1 MLVGVAVAV
10 GGGVVAVGVA
20 VGGADVGVLVGGSLL
35 GGGGWLGCSPPLAGA
50 RVGVAAFG
58 VAVAEGSAV
67 GVDGGGALKSMYA
80 SGFSGASFQRTSRC
94 KNPVTCPSTD
104 SRALT
109 RWPGRAVIFVICAYT
124 VRHDPPQSTTT
135 KSP

>member
-1 MLVGVAVAV
+1 MGVAV

-20 VGGADVGVLVGGSLL
+20 VGGAKVGALVGGSLTPCV
-35 GGGGWLGCSPPLAGA
+35 GAAGCSPLTGT

-58 VAVAEGSAV
+58 VAVVEGSAV
-67 GVDGGGALKSMYA
+67 GVVGGGALKSMYA
-80 SGFSGASFQRTSRC
+80 SGFTGASFQRTSRC

-104 SRALT
+104 WRALT
-109 RWPGRAVIFVICAYT
+109 RWPGRAVIVVICAYT